1 MAGEPTTVTVDTPE
15 EPLLQMTETAA
26 AITERTVFFAI
37 GHTPLIRLA
46 SIPRDLPGV
55 EIYAKAEWTPTGP
68 AEYGV

>member
-1 MAGEPTTVTVDTPE
+1 
-15 EPLLQMTETAA
+15 MTETAA